1 MRRWVIF
8 SVISIKLPCIL
19 PTFENFIRVGYNISP
34 PRSNADNQHLPE
46 SLLTWMSF
54 WVILHFWAPIWG
66 GNSWTFPIPSLRP
79 TSFEK
84 GQTLEVWS
92 DSKQAGQ
99 AKEMAP
105 TPRCEWC
112 DWMWLE
118 YTYIYIYIHIH
129 ISVSICIYL
138 RIYIYTVA
146 YACFLLRNMNGSR
159 PLRAPF
165 QGSLFRHWMRWNMM
179 EHTKKRCLP
188 SSGFHVN
195 ITRNSDV
202 SLCLNFF
209 EGWIEPSNVSNHRP
223 IPAVNL

>member
-1 MRRWVIF
+1 VVTQWHRPCHPIWQPWLGGWFTNVYHSILKGDPTLVRRWVIF

-19 PTFENFIRVGYNISP
+19 PTFENLIRVGYNISP

-118 YTYIYIYIHIH
+118 YTYIYTYIH

-138 RIYIYTVA
+138 RIYIYSCIRV
-146 YACFLLRNMNGSR
+146 F
-159 PLRAPF
+159 
-165 QGSLFRHWMRWNMM
+165 SLAEYEW
-179 EHTKKRCLP
+179 
-188 SSGFHVN
+188 
-195 ITRNSDV
+195 
-202 SLCLNFF
+202 
-209 EGWIEPSNVSNHRP
+209 
-223 IPAVNL
+223 